1 MDNKGIMSIRFWLFG
16 DLLWRIEDWTTTR
29 AAHVRTFDIDELQ
42 HATIKCMRGLL
53 FAMMRQSHKVETF
66 KGTQALD
73 QSLHAK

>member
-1 MDNKGIMSIRFWLFG
+1 MFTRFWLFG
-16 DLLWRIEDWTTTR
+16 DLRWRTEDWTTTR
-29 AAHVRTFDIDELQ
+29 AVPVDLVDIDELQ

-73 QSLHAK
+73 QALHAKYF